1 MTAALPEDASAPAG
15 RRLAILP
22 LGIALLGLLL
32 NIVVATSMSETFDE
46 PDYVLYGLAI
56 LHGKPDRFKTSLDSK
71 MPVSVLNALPAA
83 AADYLHNHHKAP
95 RLERVL
101 RDMRARRYGTIVVA
115 FCLCLLVFLY
125 TDRLFGRTAAL
136 FAETLFVMSRT
147 SLPTARWPLTISMS
161 HSAFCSPYISFAG
174 ISCLAVPAT
183 QLWPLSR
190 SPWLS

>member
-46 PDYVLYGLAI
+46 PDYVLHGLAI

-83 AADYLHNHHKAP
+83 AADYLHNH

-101 RDMRARRYGTIVVA
+101 RDMRARRYGTIAVA

-125 TDRLFGRTAAL
+125 TDRLFGRTPAL
-136 FAETLFVMSRT
+136 FAETLFVIE
-147 SLPTARWPLTISMS
+147 PNVIA
-161 HSAFCSPYISFAG
+161 HSAVATNDLYPAFG
-174 ISCLAVPAT
+174 MLLA
-183 QLWPLSR
+183 L
-190 SPWLS
+190 